1 MKKVPSSVRDVA
13 AVAAVVAAAAV
24 AAAAAAAAAG
34 GRQRLLRDPSG
45 KVPGASKINSYA
57 SMKFSL
63 LLKII
68 IVKFQNRFHG
78 IEGDVFAVD
87 SRTLY
92 VRGFSYDG
100 TGPVRANSQKIY
112 YSLFAATE
120 NSLL

>member
-1 MKKVPSSVRDVA
+1 MLPLSLLLSPPLLSLLLQLLLQP
-13 AVAAVVAAAAV
+13 AAASDYFGTPV
-24 AAAAAAAAAG
+24 G
-34 GRQRLLRDPSG
+34 KFQVRQ
-45 KVPGASKINSYA
+45 INSYA
-57 SMKFSL
+57 SMKFPL